1 MNIRISR
8 REGKAQKFLILSFKY
23 FFVFEV
29 LSQSDIA
36 EDESFEKSYPWSK
49 HIDVGRNYSPASSDD
64 SYRR

>member
-36 EDESFEKSYPWSK
+36 EDESFEKSYP
-49 HIDVGRNYSPASSDD
+49 
-64 SYRR
+64 